1 MKKVLYVDMD
11 CVLVDFESEI
21 KKFKPDYAFQ
31 FEGRVDEIPN
41 IFKNMD
47 PIFLAENAF
56 AWLSENFDT
65 YFLSTAPWENP
76 SAWSDKLN
84 WVKKHIGP
92 EALKR
97 LIITHHKNLL
107 KGDFIIDDNT
117 KNGDSEFVGKHIHF
131 GQGEFTDWDKVIS
144 YLRTKLEPS
153 VETEVPTD
161 KNKKEAARKEA
172 ARKKSLGELGE
183 LVAIK
188 ALCDA
193 GFDKIQNLNDVN
205 RTFPFA
211 DIYCEKGG
219 EKFIISVKA
228 RNMYQK
234 DKSLNKRYKLGGN
247 AYKHAVAAS
256 ESFKATAYWMAIQFT
271 EYHYSIYFDS
281 LEALNGRKA
290 IPIDECMERKIGKVL
305 ESPKELES
313 PKVPIKHYFDFDY
326 FKNF

>member
-11 CVLVDFESEI
+11 GVLADFESEI
-21 KKFKPDYAFQ
+21 KRFKPEYTSQ
-31 FEGRVDEIPN
+31 FEGREDEIPN

-47 PIFLAENAF
+47 PIFLAEKAF
-56 AWLSENFDT
+56 TWLSENFDT
-65 YFLSTAPWENP
+65 YILSTAPWENP

-84 WVKKHIGP
+84 WVKTHLGP
-92 EALKR
+92 EAHKR
-97 LIITHHKNLL
+97 LILTHHKNLL

-117 KNGDSEFVGKHIHF
+117 KNGVSEFVGEHIHF
-131 GQGEFTDWDKVIS
+131 GHGKFTDWDKIIS
-144 YLRTKLEPS
+144 YLRTNLELS
-153 VETEVPTD
+153 IDTTVPKD
-161 KNKKEAARKEA
+161 KNKKEA

-193 GFDKIQNLNDVN
+193 GYDKIRNLNDVS
-205 RTFPFA
+205 RTYPFA
-211 DIYCEKGG
+211 DISCEKGG
-219 EKFIISVKA
+219 EKLIISVKA

-247 AYKHAVAAS
+247 AYKHAADAA
-256 ESFKATAYWMAIQFT
+256 ERFKATAYWMAIQFT